1 MKRTVLCVIGAALL
15 SAAGAAGL
23 WAKERKA
30 TKEAAPAAQPSAPA
44 AAALEE
50 GTVAFTFKDEDQMRE
65 FGKLWTLRQ
74 ASLTRLA
81 VLQDYATE
89 EQAELASLNK
99 LLLSQYNLDIQKNYT
114 LNTDHKTLIEK
125 PLPIPAEPPIAA
137 PDAPPAAPAL

>member
-1 MKRTVLCVIGAALL
+1 MKRTVLCVISAAML

-30 TKEAAPAAQPSAPA
+30 PKDTAQKEQPSSPDA
-44 AAALEE
+44 AKPEE
-50 GTVAFTFKDEDQMRE
+50 GAVAFTFKDEDQMRE

-89 EQAELASLNK
+89 EQAELAEINNQ
-99 LLLSQYNLDIQKNYT
+99 LLSQYNLDIQKNYT
-114 LNTDHKTLIEK
+114 LNTDHRTLIEK
-125 PLPIPAEPPIAA
+125 PLPSPTESPIVA
-137 PDAPPAAPAL
+137 PAAPSP